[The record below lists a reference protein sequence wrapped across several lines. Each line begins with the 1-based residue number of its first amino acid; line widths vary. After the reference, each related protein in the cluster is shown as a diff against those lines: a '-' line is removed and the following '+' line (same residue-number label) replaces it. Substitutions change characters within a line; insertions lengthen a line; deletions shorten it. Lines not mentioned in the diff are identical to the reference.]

1 MTKGRMLTRV
11 TADVAS
17 IFLNAVSATIVSHF
31 VYANQVIISL
41 YAFNSFAGRFSSHL
55 DAGWTCPLKQWTTAG
70 DWRKI
75 KSAQAF
81 DYGGMV
87 GSATPKSDAQLFM
100 IPGGEERTIDVGS
113 HLIITCTYKY
123 PDEHDRL
130 NYRRNISWTFPY
142 YLVRNEEGVV
152 EPSQVRFSATADKNE
167 THLTS
172 TMTLTNV
179 TAYDT
184 GYFSCKAIYRD
195 EIKQYVY
202 VYDRNNAVIKDD
214 PQFRTKQESGE
225 PLLIGCRP
233 THPNVTVVLLRLTR
247 HIHPK
252 EENNYQ
258 WDYSKNLLSGPN
270 PSWTLDSHKGLRKK
284 RATVGDTGYYYCFG
298 AMGEPVS
305 RLDKRII
312 FVIGVRGVELERLDG
327 TDDPL
332 EGSNVTLVCHTYAN
346 LEFSSPPEWIVR
358 NKNTGG
364 MQDIDELSPPKGV
377 EITTENI
384 TRPQFTWI
392 YYESRLQL
400 FNISLDTPT
409 TLQCKGKTSKGIVF
423 RTASFAIK
431 VQLEKERPKNL
442 TCSIPS
448 HTDRVQWLKDGQDY
462 TGQVYSSGSMSV
474 LPLQGTAGEGGA
486 YACQWN
492 NKRGEV
498 KYRNFTVSPIF
509 YEQTFAKS
517 DEETDSRTRIVL
529 GFSIALVLLIAVGIA
544 GSIKLYADQKK
555 LQVYPGALKRFLEG
569 NLSGIDPLLPM
580 EDQIEMLPYD
590 QRWEFPRYRL
600 KLGIQLGV
608 GCFGRVVKAKA
619 VGMNKNSNGTART
632 VAVKMVKSQINSAAL
647 EALVRELKILIHLGS
662 HLNVV
667 NLLGAC
673 TKEMHKG
680 ELLVI
685 VEYCRFGNLQT
696 YLSSHRGSFVN
707 LVDEFGNIR
716 SQSETEEK
724 ENALSL
730 QEMCDRDP
738 TASTFSL
745 DLLPTDPT
753 GSGETGLESICQYQR
768 DAALPC
774 ITTRDLISWSFQ
786 IASGMDYLASK
797 KVLHGDLAARNVLLA
812 DAGVVK
818 VADFGMAK
826 RLYYDGKY
834 EKTSQGLLPVKW
846 MAIESLTDRVFS
858 SQSDVWSFGVVL
870 WELFSLGKV
879 PYPGMEIGH
888 LLVKEIQNG
897 YRMERPI
904 NAPNFFGET
913 MARCWKA
920 DPNERPTFRQLKDA
934 ICSQM
939 ESCIS
944 SE

>member
-1 MTKGRMLTRV
+1 MCSSIACVAQCGLRMLLFYL
-11 TADVAS
+11 
-17 IFLNAVSATIVSHF
+17 IF
-31 VYANQVIISL
+31 Q
-41 YAFNSFAGRFSSHL
+41 
-55 DAGWTCPLKQWTTAG
+55 
-70 DWRKI
+70 
-75 KSAQAF
+75 
-81 DYGGMV
+81 
-87 GSATPKSDAQLFM
+87 ATPKSDAQLFM

-298 AMGEPVS
+298 AMGEPVG

-358 NKNTGG
+358 NKNTGSL
-364 MQDIDELSPPKGV
+364 QDIDELSPPKGI

-448 HTDRVQWLKDGQDY
+448 HADRVH
-462 TGQVYSSGSMSV
+462 GSRMTKSIPV
-474 LPLQGTAGEGGA
+474 QFTHWVVCQCCLFKGRLAKEVPTLVNGTTSEERLNIAISPSYPFSTSRHLPRAM
-486 YACQWN
+486 
-492 NKRGEV
+492 
-498 KYRNFTVSPIF
+498 
-509 YEQTFAKS
+509 
-517 DEETDSRTRIVL
+517 
-529 GFSIALVLLIAVGIA
+529 
-544 GSIKLYADQKK
+544 KK
-555 LQVYPGALKRFLEG
+555 L
-569 NLSGIDPLLPM
+569 
-580 EDQIEMLPYD
+580 
-590 QRWEFPRYRL
+590 
-600 KLGIQLGV
+600 
-608 GCFGRVVKAKA
+608 
-619 VGMNKNSNGTART
+619 
-632 VAVKMVKSQINSAAL
+632 
-647 EALVRELKILIHLGS
+647 
-662 HLNVV
+662 
-667 NLLGAC
+667 
-673 TKEMHKG
+673 
-680 ELLVI
+680 I
-685 VEYCRFGNLQT
+685 VEQV
-696 YLSSHRGSFVN
+696 SS
-707 LVDEFGNIR
+707 
-716 SQSETEEK
+716 
-724 ENALSL
+724 
-730 QEMCDRDP
+730 
-738 TASTFSL
+738 
-745 DLLPTDPT
+745 
-753 GSGETGLESICQYQR
+753 
-768 DAALPC
+768 
-774 ITTRDLISWSFQ
+774 
-786 IASGMDYLASK
+786 
-797 KVLHGDLAARNVLLA
+797 
-812 DAGVVK
+812 
-818 VADFGMAK
+818 
-826 RLYYDGKY
+826 
-834 EKTSQGLLPVKW
+834 
-846 MAIESLTDRVFS
+846 
-858 SQSDVWSFGVVL
+858 
-870 WELFSLGKV
+870 
-879 PYPGMEIGH
+879 
-888 LLVKEIQNG
+888 
-897 YRMERPI
+897 
-904 NAPNFFGET
+904 
-913 MARCWKA
+913 
-920 DPNERPTFRQLKDA
+920 
-934 ICSQM
+934 
-939 ESCIS
+939 
-944 SE
+944 